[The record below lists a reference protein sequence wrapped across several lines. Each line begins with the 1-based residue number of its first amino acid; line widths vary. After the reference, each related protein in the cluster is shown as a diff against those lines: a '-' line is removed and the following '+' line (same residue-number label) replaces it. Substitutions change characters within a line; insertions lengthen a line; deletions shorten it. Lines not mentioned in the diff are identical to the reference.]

1 MPGMYLIFGVQ
12 SRIAAR
18 IIIVLCKM
26 RLHLRVNKYLSIIF
40 FLSMYSYGGFYYS
53 KQCPRVKVLMKVAIQ
68 FDTLSAME
76 IQTIMHTQ
84 INAPK

>member
-1 MPGMYLIFGVQ
+1 MQNAITFACNLIF
-12 SRIAAR
+12 
-18 IIIVLCKM
+18 
-26 RLHLRVNKYLSIIF
+26 VNICQF
-40 FLSMYSYGGFYYS
+40 MYSYGRFYYS

-84 INAPK
+84 INASK